1 METISIYYP
10 EKEIHVLDYGVSIHS
25 TSLFTHN
32 QKSYLVDVCSNNRH
46 GKYCMRVL
54 VDIKNKDSIVYHILL
69 SALEKLNKGK
79 HIYNVSKKVS
89 KKIFELIGTT

>member
-1 METISIYYP
+1 
-10 EKEIHVLDYGVSIHS
+10 
-25 TSLFTHN
+25 
-32 QKSYLVDVCSNNRH
+32 
-46 GKYCMRVL
+46 MRVL